1 MHIKNTSKKER
12 AMPGK
17 PKMKKVNFNV
27 DPVKWERFKKVAKEN
42 YSDTNK
48 ELRKFIDRYLYEN
61 AHIEQRLKEEQKE

>member
-1 MHIKNTSKKER
+1 MCIKCTSTKEETMSEK
-12 AMPGK
+12 A
-17 PKMKKVNFNV
+17 KMKKVNFNA
-27 DPVKWERFKKVAKEN
+27 DPAKWERFKKVAKAN